1 MKKKEFVAIDDV
13 LEFLHSKGYDDDKHV
28 IDQMFSAGYFDFK
41 NYRLSVNPFLND
53 DEQEKDGSGIA
64 VRLSLGIG
72 IALTLAVVGFVFC
85 KGLELLVKFGVIV
98 P

>member
-1 MKKKEFVAIDDV
+1 MKKKEFIAIDDV
-13 LEFLHSKGYDDDKHV
+13 LEFLHSKGYNDDKHV
-28 IDQMFSAGYFDFK
+28 IDQIFKTGSFDFK
-41 NYRLSVNPFLND
+41 NYHLSVNPFLND
-53 DEQEKDGSGIA
+53 EEEEKDDSGIA